1 MYYHSIRICCQIPV
15 HTEKK
20 TAPRGTQFHKTDL
33 YQQFCIPPSVFLKQL
48 LKLGNVFQP
57 WQYDFF
63 LNQSRYL
70 LIEEVLNI

>member
-33 YQQFCIPPSVFLKQL
+33 YQLINNSEYLDQFFKTITEAGKCISTMA
-48 LKLGNVFQP
+48 
-57 WQYDFF
+57 
-63 LNQSRYL
+63 
-70 LIEEVLNI
+70 I

>member
-33 YQQFCIPPSVFLKQL
+33 YLSISFLKQL